1 MGIKFIETRKTT
13 KTMARVYPIK
23 AEMGM
28 EAKMGIEACLA
39 EVW

>member
-1 MGIKFIETRKTT
+1 MGIKFTEMRKA
-13 KTMARVYPIK
+13 TMARVYPIK